1 MTSFPLRPFD
11 GHAVTFTL
19 REIHAPSSA
28 EFKSLYHDAEEP
40 RAPSLTPVRRRPASI
55 CAIPKARSLPP
66 MRGIV
71 RPRRRS
77 FLFPK
82 R

>member
-28 EFKSLYHDAEEP
+28 EFKSLYHDAEE
-40 RAPSLTPVRRRPASI
+40 ASGAFLDA
-55 CAIPKARSLPP
+55 CAQASSVDLRDPEGKIIAAYAGHRQAA
-66 MRGIV
+66 
-71 RPRRRS
+71 
-77 FLFPK
+77 
-82 R
+82 